1 MDKASEKID
10 LAIISNSLPPY
21 RQHLHRRLS
30 REIPEIRLWTL
41 LTHIGDGRWDLAGA
55 NDLGAICFADQ
66 IARKGLS
73 RLIYEWRMGRRIIE
87 WLRKQ
92 RIRAVILAGYNDPA
106 RLRVILWCHRHQ
118 IPCFISGDS
127 NIRDESPSKLKATIK
142 RMILPPLLR
151 RSAGAM
157 PFGTLGKEYF
167 EKYGVPSDRIF
178 LVPAEPDIE
187 LIQNLPSETIE
198 AVAARYGLG
207 PGRRRFLFSGRLIQC
222 KRIDQLI
229 DAFVAIAPARP
240 EWDLVILGD
249 GELSQSLR
257 DRVPPALTQRIF
269 WLGHAGQQ
277 ETVAAVYKLCDV
289 LCLTSEQERW
299 AIVIHEAVAAGLA
312 VVSSSIPG
320 AAADLVRDRVNGRI
334 YPAGNLQA
342 LTEAMLEVSD
352 PAHVDRFKTASAQV
366 LAGWQTVGDPVRNVR
381 RALVDLNLLPTRT

>member
-1 MDKASEKID
+1 MDQVSGKID

-41 LTHIGDGRWDLAGA
+41 LTHRGEDRWDLASA
-55 NDLGAICFADQ
+55 DDLGAICFADGVP
-66 IARKGLS
+66 RKNAG
-73 RLIYEWRMGRRIIE
+73 RLIYEWRMGKRIID
-87 WLRKQ
+87 WLKKQ
-92 RIRAVILAGYNDPA
+92 QIRAVILAGYNDPA
-106 RLRVILWCHRHQ
+106 RLRVILWCHRHH

-127 NIRDESPSKLKATIK
+127 NIRDESPSKLKAAIK
-142 RMILPPLLR
+142 QMILRPMLR
-151 RSAGAM
+151 RTAGAM
-157 PFGTLGKEYF
+157 PFGTLGKVYF

-187 LIQNLPSETIE
+187 LIRKLPHETIE
-198 AVAARYGLG
+198 AVARRFGLAA
-207 PGRRRFLFSGRLIQC
+207 GRRRFLFSGRLIQC

-229 DAFVAIAPARP
+229 DAFVAIASVRP

-249 GELSQSLR
+249 GDLGQSLQK
-257 DRVPPALTQRIF
+257 RVPSSLVQRVF

-277 ETVAAVYKLCDV
+277 ETVAAVYRLCDV

-320 AAADLVRDRVNGRI
+320 AAADLVRDNFNGRI
-334 YPAGNLQA
+334 YPAGDLQA
-342 LTEAMLEVSD
+342 LTEAMLDVSE
-352 PAHVDRFKTASAQV
+352 PTHVEACKAASAKV
-366 LAGWQTVGDPVRNVR
+366 LADWQLVGDPVHNVR
-381 RALVDLNLLPTRT
+381 QALVDLNLLPMPA